1 MAERYTF
8 NPGFMSDAQSIA
20 TFLVRLTELRR
31 ILIGFEG
38 RQPDADERFLLL
50 GPRGAGKT
58 TICRRVLAEIRTDF
72 FLRERWE
79 PIFLSEESY
88 TVTTPGELLLEC
100 LFQLAQQPQ
109 WREAEGWYAAARAI
123 SDEMLLRAHCL
134 GFFRQQVTA
143 TNKRFLIIVEN
154 LHMIMQD
161 QLSGDPHELV
171 TIMSDQSLFGV
182 LATAVERTSDEDS
195 EMLPHDFSIIP
206 LRPLTLEECQSLW
219 KGLTGLEADKTRMRP
234 LQILTGGSPRLIHI
248 LAEFMQTP
256 SLSDLMGNL
265 NRLIDQNTEY
275 FKNQLDLLPS
285 GERKVFV
292 TLLEAWDPSSAK
304 QVAEAARVA
313 INLASAALNR
323 LSERGMVEK
332 SPGPGRSILY
342 HAAERL
348 FNIYYLMRR
357 RTHPS
362 DRVRA
367 LVAFMTQYYDQKELV
382 DTTTKLAFEACRIE
396 PSQRGDHHSLFDAIF
411 KGLPEAARAEM
422 LRLTPPD
429 FLKSLQRDEFV
440 QRYSPKQD
448 ADAYGPKRRNAY
460 SAALDAARLALNEG
474 NFADATARVAVATK
488 LKPKAIQPWMLRAM
502 IGLFSQDREGA
513 IAAATTAVEMKP
525 GDPAAHSMLGTVLA
539 AAGRDAEAEIALQKS
554 IDLNPKAPRAII
566 ELAKLRDK
574 HGQPD
579 AAADLYRSAAK
590 ISALPDADLAQFG
603 RLLTRLDRRKE
614 AEQILSSAIGELDDP
629 RRSRRALAE
638 LLHHQGRNA
647 EAAALLRQTA
657 LASDEWGAWA
667 DLASFLIS
675 VEHDA
680 RGAQAAID
688 EAFAREI
695 SSPILFWHLARAMQ
709 LGEATD
715 SEIAEVAERCL
726 RKHVDE
732 PSAWLLAGQIFE
744 LIDHSDAAEETY
756 RRAIASHQDDDGRA
770 WLLLGQLLAQTPY
783 RAEEAEQALRKAIE
797 KGQGEN
803 CGPLKELA
811 ELLVHRGEDS
821 QADYL
826 VASALSINGRCYC
839 SLLLKSE
846 IAIRKQDLPAARAL
860 LDRAIEINPTG
871 VHALTALARISDSD
885 KAVELIETAHEV
897 APGHPLVLLARGRLE
912 GRPLDERLEDVR
924 DAVDFD
930 PELAEAKLELA
941 ALHAQHGDDGEILGL
956 LSDVL
961 PTIPSR
967 MELIPAFVDSAIEI
981 ANRGRA
987 ELLEEVLAGPGGASL
1002 EPLLIALKIRR
1013 GDKPVVAKEVL
1024 EVAEDILER
1033 IRRRSADPVSQAQSR
1048 HSACGQL

>member
-1 MAERYTF
+1 
-8 NPGFMSDAQSIA
+8 MSDSQSIA
-20 TFLVRLTELRR
+20 TFLVRLSELQR
-31 ILIGFEG
+31 ILTGLEG
-38 RQPDADERFLLL
+38 QEPGSGERFLLL

-58 TICRRVLAEIRTDF
+58 TMCRRVLAEVRTNL
-72 FLRERWE
+72 FLREQWE

-100 LFQLAQQPQ
+100 LFQLAQQPEWQ
-109 WREAEGWYAAARAI
+109 EAEGWYAAARAI
-123 SDEMLLRAHCL
+123 TDEMMLRTHCL
-134 GFFRQQVTA
+134 GFFRQQVAA
-143 TNKRFLIIVEN
+143 TNKRFLIIIEN

-161 QLSGDPHELV
+161 QLAGDPDELV
-171 TIMSDQSLFGV
+171 KIMSDQSLFGV

-195 EMLPHDFSIIP
+195 EMLPYGFSIIP
-206 LRPLTLEECQSLW
+206 LPPLTLEECQSLW
-219 KGLTGLEADKTRMRP
+219 KGLTGLEADKARIRP

-304 QVAEAARVA
+304 QVAEAGRVA

-332 SPGPGRSILY
+332 SPGAGRSILY

-396 PSQRGDHHSLFDAIF
+396 PSERGDHHSLFDAIF
-411 KGLPEAARAEM
+411 KGLPEAARSEM

-429 FLKSLQRDEFV
+429 FLRSLQRDEFV
-440 QRYSPKQD
+440 QRYSPEQETD
-448 ADAYGPKRRNAY
+448 VYGPRPRNAY
-460 SAALDAARLALNEG
+460 SVALDAARAALNEG
-474 NFADATARVAVATK
+474 NFADAAARAAEATM

-502 IGLFSQDREGA
+502 IGLFSQDHEGA

-525 GDPAAHSMLGTVLA
+525 GDMAAHSILGTVLA

-554 IDLNPKAPRAII
+554 IDLNPKASRAII
-566 ELAKLRDK
+566 ELAKLRNK
-574 HGQPD
+574 HDQPE
-579 AAADLYRSAAK
+579 AAADLYRRAAM
-590 ISALPDADLAQFG
+590 ISALPDPDLAQFG
-603 RLLTRLDRRKE
+603 RLLTQLGLGDE
-614 AEQILSSAIGELDDP
+614 AEQMLSSSIGQIDDP
-629 RRSRRALAE
+629 RLARRALAE
-638 LLHHQGRNA
+638 LFHDQGRNA

-657 LASDEWGAWA
+657 LTSDEWDGWA

-680 RGAQAAID
+680 ESAQAAID
-688 EAFAREI
+688 EAFSREI

-709 LGEATD
+709 LGDATD
-715 SEIAEVAERCL
+715 GEIAEVAERCL
-726 RKHVDE
+726 RKHIDE
-732 PSAWLLAGQIFE
+732 PSGWLLAGQIFE
-744 LIDHSDAAEETY
+744 LINHNDAAEETY
-756 RRAIASHQDDDGRA
+756 RRAIASNQDDDGRA
-770 WLLLGQLLAQTPY
+770 SLLLGQLLAQVPH

-797 KGQGEN
+797 KGQGEH
-803 CGPLKELA
+803 CGPLRDLA
-811 ELLVHRGEDS
+811 ELLVHRGEDGR
-821 QADYL
+821 ADHL
-826 VASALSINGRCYC
+826 VADALSINERCYC
-839 SLLLKSE
+839 SLLLRAE
-846 IAIRKQDLPAARAL
+846 IAVRKMDFAAAQVL
-860 LDRAIEINPTG
+860 LNRAIELDPNGIA
-871 VHALTALARISDSD
+871 ALTALARISSAD
-885 KAVELIETAHEV
+885 KAVELIDTAHEI

-912 GRPLDERLEDVR
+912 GRSLDERLEDVS
-924 DAVDFD
+924 DAVGFD
-930 PELAEAKLELA
+930 PELTEAKLELA
-941 ALHAQHGDDGEILGL
+941 ALYAQHADDAEVISL
-956 LSDVL
+956 LTEVL
-961 PTIPSR
+961 PRIPGR

-981 ANRGRA
+981 ANCGRA
-987 ELLEEVLAGPGGASL
+987 ELLEKVLAGPGGESL

-1024 EVAEDILER
+1024 DVAEDILER
-1033 IRRRSADPVSQAQSR
+1033 MARRSADAAPEA
-1048 HSACGQL
+1048 

>member
-20 TFLVRLTELRR
+20 TFLVRLPELQR
-31 ILIGFEG
+31 ILIGLEG
-38 RQPDADERFLLL
+38 QGPGPCERFLLL

-58 TICRRVLAEIRTDF
+58 TMCRRVLAEIRTNL

-109 WREAEGWYAAARAI
+109 WREAEEWYSAARGI
-123 SDEMLLRAHCL
+123 TDEMMLRTHCL
-134 GFFRQQVTA
+134 GFFRQQVTS
-143 TNKRFLIIVEN
+143 NKKRFLIIVEN

-161 QLSGDPHELV
+161 QLAGDPDELV
-171 TIMSDQSLFGV
+171 TIMSDQNLFGV
-182 LATAVERTSDEDS
+182 LATAVERTSEADG
-195 EMLPHDFSIIP
+195 EMLPRGFSAIP
-206 LRPLTLEECQSLW
+206 LRPLSLEECQLLW
-219 KGLTGLEADKTRMRP
+219 KGLTGLEADKGRIRP

-285 GERKVFV
+285 GERKIFV

-304 QVAEAARVA
+304 QVAEVARVA

-396 PSQRGDHHSLFDAIF
+396 PSERGDHHSLFDAIF
-411 KGLPEAARAEM
+411 KGLPEAARTEM

-429 FLKSLQRDEFV
+429 FLRSMQRDEFV
-440 QRYSPKQD
+440 QRYSPEQETDVHNPKQ
-448 ADAYGPKRRNAY
+448 RSAY
-460 SAALDAARLALNEG
+460 SAALNAARAALNEG
-474 NFADATARVAVATK
+474 NFAEATARAVEATT
-488 LKPKAIQPWMLRAM
+488 LRPRAIQPWILRAM
-502 IGLFSQDREGA
+502 IGLFSQDHEGA

-525 GDPAAHSMLGTVLA
+525 GDMAAHSMLGTVLA

-554 IDLNPKAPRAII
+554 IGLNPNASRALI
-566 ELAKLRDK
+566 ELAKLRNK
-574 HGQPD
+574 HGQPE
-579 AAADLYRSAAK
+579 ASADLYRRAAK
-590 ISALPDADLAQFG
+590 ISALTDADLAKFG
-603 RLLTRLDRRKE
+603 RLLTQLGCSEE
-614 AEQILSSAIGELDDP
+614 AEQVLSSGIQKLDDP
-629 RRSRRALAE
+629 RRARRALAE
-638 LLHHQGRNA
+638 LFHEHDRNA

-657 LASDEWGAWA
+657 LASNEWDGWA

-675 VEHDA
+675 VEHNAEGA
-680 RGAQAAID
+680 RDAID
-688 EAFAREI
+688 QAFAQGV
-695 SSPILFWHLARAMQ
+695 SSPILFWHLACAMQ
-709 LGEATD
+709 MAD
-715 SEIAEVAERCL
+715 AAQSEIAEIAERCL
-726 RKHVDE
+726 REHIDE
-732 PSAWLLAGQIFE
+732 PSGWLLAGQIFE
-744 LIDHSDAAEETY
+744 LIDQNDAAEATY
-756 RRAIASHQDDDGRA
+756 RRAITSDQDDDGRA
-770 WLLLGQLLAQTPY
+770 SLLLSQLLAQVPH

-797 KGQGEN
+797 KGQGEH
-803 CGPLKELA
+803 CGPLRDLA
-811 ELLVHRGEDS
+811 ELLVHRGEDG
-821 QADYL
+821 QADRL
-826 VASALSINGRCYC
+826 VADALSINARCYC
-839 SLLLKSE
+839 SLLLRAE
-846 IAIRKQDLPAARAL
+846 IAVRKMDFVAAKVL
-860 LDRAIEINPTG
+860 LNQAIEVDPKGIA
-871 VHALTALARISDSD
+871 ALTALARISNPE
-885 KAVELIETAHEV
+885 KAMELIDTAHEI

-912 GRPLDERLEDVR
+912 GRSLDERLEDVS
-924 DAVDFD
+924 DAVGFD
-930 PELAEAKLELA
+930 PELTEAQLELA
-941 ALHAQHGDDGEILGL
+941 ALYAQHADDAEVVSL
-956 LSDVL
+956 LTEVL
-961 PTIPSR
+961 PRIPGR

-981 ANRGRA
+981 ANCGRA
-987 ELLEEVLAGPGGASL
+987 ELIEKVLAGPGGESL
-1002 EPLLIALKIRR
+1002 EPLLIALQIRR

-1024 EVAEDILER
+1024 DVAEDILER
-1033 IRRRSADPVSQAQSR
+1033 MARRSAGPAPE
-1048 HSACGQL
+1048 A

>member
-1 MAERYTF
+1 MTDRYTF
-8 NPGFMSDAQSIA
+8 NPGFMSDSQSIA
-20 TFLVRLTELRR
+20 TFLVRLTELQR
-31 ILIGFEG
+31 ILIGLEG
-38 RQPDADERFLLL
+38 QEPNGGERFLLL

-58 TICRRVLAEIRTDF
+58 TMCRRVLAEVRTNL

-100 LFQLAQQPQ
+100 LFQLAQYPQ
-109 WREAEGWYAAARAI
+109 WKAAEDCYTEARAI
-123 SDEMLLRAHCL
+123 TDEMLLRAHCL
-134 GFFRQQVTA
+134 DFFRKQA
-143 TNKRFLIIVEN
+143 AASNKRFLIIVEN
-154 LHMIMQD
+154 LHMIMKD
-161 QLSGDPHELV
+161 QLTGDSDDLI
-171 TIMSDQSLFGV
+171 TIISDQNLFGA
-182 LATAVERTSDEDS
+182 LATAVERTSDDDS
-195 EMLPHDFSIIP
+195 EILPEGFSLIQ

-219 KGLTGLEADKTRMRP
+219 TGLTGLQADKTRIRP

-292 TLLEAWDPSSAK
+292 TLLDAWDPSSAK

-332 SPGPGRSILY
+332 TPGPGRSILY

-367 LVAFMTQYYDQKELV
+367 LVAFMTQYYDQKELL

-429 FLKSLQRDEFV
+429 FLRSLQRDEFV
-440 QRYSPKQD
+440 QRYSPAQD
-448 ADAYGPKRRNAY
+448 PHLYGPRRRNAY
-460 SAALDAARLALNEG
+460 GAALHAARKALSEG
-474 NFADATARVAVATK
+474 NFVDATARTTEAMK
-488 LKPKAIQPWMLRAM
+488 LKPNAIQPWILRAM
-502 IGLFSQDREGA
+502 IGLFSQDHEGA

-525 GDPAAHSMLGTVLA
+525 GDTAAHSMLGTVLA
-539 AAGRDAEAEIALQKS
+539 AAGRDAEAEIALKKS
-554 IDLNPKAPRAII
+554 IDLNPNASRAII

-574 HGQPD
+574 HGDPE

-590 ISALPDADLAQFG
+590 ISTLLDADLARFG
-603 RLLTRLDRRKE
+603 RLLTRLNLGQE
-614 AEQILSSAIGELDDP
+614 AEETLLSGISRLDDP
-629 RRSRRALAE
+629 RRARRALAE
-638 LLHHQGRNA
+638 LFNNQGRDA
-647 EAAALLRQTA
+647 EAAALLRESA
-657 LASDEWGAWA
+657 LASGDWECWA

-675 VEHDA
+675 VEHDSE
-680 RGAQAAID
+680 GAQAAIR

-709 LGEATD
+709 QAEAPHR
-715 SEIAEVAERCL
+715 EIAEVAERCL
-726 RKHVDE
+726 HEHINE
-732 PSAWLLAGQIFE
+732 PSGWLVAGQIFQ
-744 LIDHSDAAEETY
+744 LIDRIDAAEETY
-756 RRAIASHQDDDGRA
+756 RRAIASNHDHDGGA
-770 WLLLGQLLAQTPY
+770 SLLLGQLLAQVPY
-783 RAEEAEQALRKAIE
+783 RSKEAEQSLRRAIE
-797 KGQGEN
+797 KGRGEY

-811 ELLVHRGEDS
+811 ELLVHRG
-821 QADYL
+821 ADIE
-826 VASALSINGRCYC
+826 ADQMAADALSINDRCYC
-839 SLLLKSE
+839 SLLLRGE
-846 IAIRKQDLPAARAL
+846 IAIRQQSIAAARDL
-860 LDRAIEINPTG
+860 LSRAIDINPEG
-871 VHALTALARISDSD
+871 IAALTALARISEADE
-885 KAVELIETAHEV
+885 AIRLIDTAQGI
-897 APGHPLVLLARGRLE
+897 APEHPLVLLARGRLE
-912 GRPLDERLEDVR
+912 ARSLDERLEDLS

-930 PELAEAKLELA
+930 PELGEAKLELA
-941 ALHAQHGDDGEILGL
+941 ALHARHGDNEEIVRLLGEALQ
-956 LSDVL
+956 
-961 PTIPSR
+961 TIPSR

-981 ANRGRA
+981 ANQGRA
-987 ELLEEVLAGPGGASL
+987 ELIEEVLSGPGGASL
-1002 EPLLIALKIRR
+1002 EPLLIALKMHR
-1013 GDKPVVAKEVL
+1013 GHKPVVAKEVL
-1024 EVAEDILER
+1024 DVAEDILKRMGEGYVA
-1033 IRRRSADPVSQAQSR
+1033 IVSPEASEPGLRSA
-1048 HSACGQL
+1048 

>member
-8 NPGFMSDAQSIA
+8 NPGFMSDSQSIA
-20 TFLVRLTELRR
+20 TFLVRLSELQQ
-31 ILIGFEG
+31 ILIGFEAKEPG
-38 RQPDADERFLLL
+38 SGERFLLV

-58 TICRRVLAEIRTDF
+58 TMCRRVLAEVRTNL
-72 FLRERWE
+72 FLREQWE
-79 PIFLSEESY
+79 PVFLSEESY

-100 LFQLAQQPQ
+100 LFQLAQQPEWQ
-109 WREAEGWYAAARAI
+109 EAKGCYAAARAI
-123 SDEMLLRAHCL
+123 TDEMMLRTHCL
-134 GFFRQQVTA
+134 DFFRQQVAA

-161 QLSGDPHELV
+161 QLTGDPDELIA
-171 TIMSDQSLFGV
+171 TMSDQSLFGV

-195 EMLPHDFSIIP
+195 EMLPHGFSVIP
-206 LRPLTLEECQSLW
+206 LRPLTLEECQLLW
-219 KGLTGLEADKTRMRP
+219 KGLTGLEADKGRIRP

-248 LAEFMQTP
+248 LAEFMHTP

-332 SPGPGRSILY
+332 NPGPGRSILY

-396 PSQRGDHHSLFDAIF
+396 PSERGDHHSLFDAIF
-411 KGLPEAARAEM
+411 KGLPEAARVEM

-429 FLKSLQRDEFV
+429 FLRSLQRDEFV
-440 QRYSPKQD
+440 KRYSPEQD
-448 ADAYGPKRRNAY
+448 EGIYGPNPRNAY
-460 SAALDAARLALNEG
+460 SAALDAARAALSEG
-474 NFADATARVAVATK
+474 NFAEAAARAAEATT

-502 IGLFSQDREGA
+502 IGLFSRDHEGS

-525 GDPAAHSMLGTVLA
+525 GDMAAHSILGTVLA

-554 IDLNPKAPRAII
+554 IDLNPKASRAII

-574 HGQPD
+574 HGQPE
-579 AAADLYRSAAK
+579 AAADLYSRAAS
-590 ISALPDADLAQFG
+590 ISSLPDADLAQFG
-603 RLLTRLDRRKE
+603 RLLTQLGRGEE
-614 AEQILSSAIGELDDP
+614 AEEILSSAIGSLEDP
-629 RRSRRALAE
+629 RFSRRALAE
-638 LLHHQGRNA
+638 LLHGQDRNA

-657 LASDEWGAWA
+657 LANDEWEGWA

-675 VEHDA
+675 IERDA
-680 RGAQAAID
+680 EGARAVIL

-709 LGEATD
+709 LGDATD

-726 RKHVDE
+726 RNHIEE
-732 PSAWLLAGQIFE
+732 PSGWLLAGQIFE
-744 LIDHSDAAEETY
+744 LIDHDEAAEDTY
-756 RRAIASHQDDDGRA
+756 RRAISSNLDDDGLA
-770 WLLLGQLLAQTPY
+770 WFQLGRLLTQSPN
-783 RAEEAEQALRKAIE
+783 RAEEAEQAIRKAIE
-797 KGQGEN
+797 KGQGEH

-821 QADYL
+821 RADHL
-826 VASALSINGRCYC
+826 VTDALTVNERCYC
-839 SLLLKSE
+839 SLLIKAE
-846 IAIRKQDLPAARAL
+846 IAVRKLDFAAAQTL
-860 LDRAIEINPTG
+860 LDRAIEIEPEG
-871 VHALTALARISDSD
+871 IPAITALARISGAD
-885 KAVELIETAHEV
+885 KAIDLIDAAYEM

-912 GRPLDERLEDVR
+912 SRSLDERLEDVR
-924 DAVDFD
+924 DAVDSD
-930 PELAEAKLELA
+930 PELTEAKLELA
-941 ALHAQHGDDGEILGL
+941 ALYAQQGDDAEIISL
-956 LSDVL
+956 LADVL
-961 PTIPSR
+961 LKIPNR
-967 MELIPAFVDSAIEI
+967 MELIPAFVDSAIKI
-981 ANRGRA
+981 ANCGRT
-987 ELLEEVLAGPGGASL
+987 ELLEGVLAGPGGEAL
-1002 EPLLIALKIRR
+1002 EPLLVALKIRK
-1013 GDKPVVAKEVL
+1013 GDTPVVAKEVL
-1024 EVAEDILER
+1024 DVAQDILER
-1033 IRRRSADPVSQAQSR
+1033 MNERSASTTRVKII
-1048 HSACGQL
+1048 

>member
-20 TFLVRLTELRR
+20 TFLVRLSELQR
-31 ILIGFEG
+31 ILTGFEG
-38 RQPDADERFLLL
+38 QEPGAGERFLLL

-58 TICRRVLAEIRTDF
+58 TMCRRVLAEVRTNL

-109 WREAEGWYAAARAI
+109 WQEAESWHAAARAI
-123 SDEMLLRAHCL
+123 TDEVMLRSHCL
-134 GFFRQQVTA
+134 GFFRQQAAT

-161 QLSGDPHELV
+161 QLAGDPDELV
-171 TIMSDQSLFGV
+171 AIMSDQSLFGV

-195 EMLPHDFSIIP
+195 EMLPHGFSVIP
-206 LRPLTLEECQSLW
+206 LRPLTLEECQALW
-219 KGLTGLEADKTRMRP
+219 KGLTGLEAEKTRIRP

-304 QVAEAARVA
+304 QVAEAARVT

-396 PSQRGDHHSLFDAIF
+396 PSERGDHHSLFDAIF

-429 FLKSLQRDEFV
+429 FLRSLQRDEFV
-440 QRYSPKQD
+440 QRYSPEQD
-448 ADAYGPKRRNAY
+448 QDVYGPKPRNAY
-460 SAALDAARLALNEG
+460 SAALDAARTALNEG
-474 NFADATARVAVATK
+474 NFADAAAYAAEATT
-488 LKPKAIQPWMLRAM
+488 LKPNAIQPWMLRAM
-502 IGLFSQDREGA
+502 IGLFSRDHEGA

-525 GDPAAHSMLGTVLA
+525 GDMAAHSMLGTVLA
-539 AAGRDAEAEIALQKS
+539 AAGRDTEAEIALKKS

-566 ELAKLRDK
+566 ELAKLRNK
-574 HGQPD
+574 HGQPE
-579 AAADLYRSAAK
+579 AAAELYRSAAK
-590 ISALPDADLAQFG
+590 ISALTDADLAQFG
-603 RLLTRLDRRKE
+603 RLLTQLGRGEE
-614 AEQILSSAIGELDDP
+614 AEQMLSGAITQLDDP
-629 RRSRRALAE
+629 RRARRALAE
-638 LLHHQGRNA
+638 LFHEQDRNA

-657 LASDEWGAWA
+657 LASDEWEDWA

-675 VEHDA
+675 VERDA
-680 RGAQAAID
+680 EGAQGAIS

-709 LGEATD
+709 LGDATD
-715 SEIAEVAERCL
+715 SEIAEVAGRCL
-726 RKHVDE
+726 RKHLDE
-732 PSAWLLAGQIFE
+732 PSGWLLAGQIFE
-744 LIDHSDAAEETY
+744 LIDHKDAAEETY
-756 RRAIASHQDDDGRA
+756 RRAIASSQDDDGRA
-770 WLLLGQLLAQTPY
+770 WLLLGQLLAQKSN
-783 RAEEAEQALRKAIE
+783 RAEEAEHALRKAIE
-797 KGQGEN
+797 KGQGEH
-803 CGPLKELA
+803 CGPLKDLA

-821 QADYL
+821 RADQL
-826 VASALSINGRCYC
+826 VADALSVNDRCYC
-839 SLLLKSE
+839 SLLLRSE
-846 IAIRKQDLPAARAL
+846 IAIRKQDLAAARVL
-860 LDRAIEINPTG
+860 LNRAIKIDPKG
-871 VHALTALARISDSD
+871 IHALTALARISESNE
-885 KAVELIETAHEV
+885 AVELIETAHEI

-912 GRPLDERLEDVR
+912 DRSLHERFEDLS

-941 ALHAQHGDDGEILGL
+941 ALYARHGDDAEILSL
-956 LSDVL
+956 LTEVL
-961 PTIPSR
+961 PMIPSR

-981 ANRGRA
+981 ANHGRA
-987 ELLEEVLAGPGGASL
+987 ELLEGLLAGPGGGSL

-1024 EVAEDILER
+1024 DVAEDILER
-1033 IRRRSADPVSQAQSR
+1033 MRRRSANAAPQA
-1048 HSACGQL
+1048 